1 MYKKCK
7 SDIAL
12 VLKTTVKY
20 SIAKYYLKNLQKL
33 SKADKSQQA
42 NIVIKV
48 ETKINWSLVLYS
60 VQYNYMIV
68 NASSEKVVDKC
79 II

>member
-48 ETKINWSLVLYS
+48 ETKIN
-60 VQYNYMIV
+60 
-68 NASSEKVVDKC
+68 
-79 II
+79 